1 MKKKKAAK
9 KKAKK
14 RIRFHPD
21 MARQQEI
28 IERKIQSEKDKEEED
43 DEQ

>member
-1 MKKKKAAK
+1 MTAKKKAK

-28 IERKIQSEKDKEEED
+28 IDKEIENKKDKEKKGEE
-43 DEQ
+43 Q

>member
-1 MKKKKAAK
+1 MKKKKAT

-14 RIRFHPD
+14 KVRFHPD

-28 IERKIQSEKDKEEED
+28 IERKIQSEKDKEEKD
-43 DEQ
+43 DE